1 MSTETIAYNNGQQAI
16 INTDT
21 AKVFLWNRRSQPVNI
36 INGGGAPVTYLEG
49 TVMGRVSASGNVI
62 PCVAAAV
69 DGSQFPIG
77 VLIDGLTVAAGA
89 TVPCFICDD
98 GDVASELLIFN
109 AAETLSTVVSA
120 RQMRDWLKLAGIKLV
135 AGTDLTGFANQ

>member
-1 MSTETIAYNNGQQAI
+1 MSQSIVYNNGQQMI

-21 AKVFLWNRRSQPVNI
+21 SKVFLWNRRSQPCNI
-36 INGGGAPVTYLEG
+36 INSGGAPVTYLEG
-49 TVMGRVSASGNVI
+49 QVMGRISASGNII

-109 AAETLSTVVSA
+109 GAETLSTVVSG

-135 AGTDLTGFANQ
+135 AGVDLTGYANQ